1 MADHLQEEEQI
12 DAIKQ
17 WWQENRVSVIGA
29 VVLALGG
36 SFGWSQYQEY
46 TSENGIAAAD
56 AYDTILLEREAGEP
70 ADRLAALSQSIRDE
84 NGSIAFSEFA
94 ALQVAAVAAEENDFE
109 LAKAELEKV
118 MAGVE
123 IDSTLG
129 QLAQLRLA
137 KVKAALGQEAAAI
150 AILELGSDSFPVS
163 YAQVLGDIHL
173 AAGRES
179 AALEAYQTAQTAQTA
194 SLALGGQSGLIDLKV
209 SGLSLRVEQAVSEDT
224 SQ

>member
-1 MADHLQEEEQI
+1 MADHLQEEEQL

-17 WWQENRVSVIGA
+17 WWQENRTSIIGA

-36 SFGWSQYQEY
+36 SFGWSQYQDY
-46 TSENGIAAAD
+46 TAENAIAAAD
-56 AYDTILLEREAGEP
+56 AYDAILIEREAGES
-70 ADRLAALSQSIRDE
+70 ADQLAALAQSIRED
-84 NGSIAFSEFA
+84 NGSVAFAEFA
-94 ALQVAAVAAEENDFE
+94 ALQVAAAAAEEGEFE

-123 IDSTLG
+123 LDSTLG
-129 QLAQLRLA
+129 QLVQLRLA
-137 KVKAALGQEAAAI
+137 KVKAALGQEEEAI

-163 YAQVLGDIHL
+163 YAQVLGDLHL
-173 AAGRES
+173 AAGREA
-179 AALEAYQTAQTAQTA
+179 AALEAYQTAQTA

-209 SGLSLRVEQAVSEDT
+209 SGLSLRGEQAVSEDM

>member
-1 MADHLQEEEQI
+1 MADHLQEEEQL

-17 WWQENRVSVIGA
+17 WWQENRTSIIGA

-36 SFGWSQYQEY
+36 SFGWSQYQDY
-46 TSENGIAAAD
+46 TAENAIAAAD
-56 AYDTILLEREAGEP
+56 AYDAILIEREAGES
-70 ADRLAALSQSIRDE
+70 AEQLAALAQSLRDD
-84 NGSIAFSEFA
+84 NGSVAFAEFA
-94 ALQVAAVAAEENDFE
+94 ALQTAAAAAEEGDFA

-123 IDSTLG
+123 LDSTLG

-137 KVKAALGQEAAAI
+137 KVKAALGQEDEAI

-173 AAGRES
+173 AAGREV
-179 AALEAYQTAQTAQTA
+179 AALEAYQTAQTA

-209 SGLSLRVEQAVSEDT
+209 SGLSLRGEQAGSEDM

>member
-1 MADHLQEEEQI
+1 MADHLQEEEQL

-36 SFGWSQYQEY
+36 SFGWSQYQDY
-46 TSENGIAAAD
+46 TSANAVAAAD
-56 AYDTILLEREAGEP
+56 AYDAILLEREAGES
-70 ADRLAALSQSIRDE
+70 ADQLAVLAGNIRDD
-84 NGSIAFSEFA
+84 NGSVAFAEFA
-94 ALQVAAVAAEENDFE
+94 ALQVAAAAAEDGDFE
-109 LAKAELEKV
+109 LAKSELESV
-118 MAGVE
+118 LAGVE
-123 IDSTLG
+123 RDSTLG

-137 KVKAALGQEAAAI
+137 KVQAALGQEDEAI

-173 AAGRES
+173 AAGREA
-179 AALEAYQTAQTAQTA
+179 AALEAYQTAQTA

-209 SGLSLRVEQAVSEDT
+209 SGLSLRAKPVAAEDM